1 MRIPTC
7 NLTPIKFTNKLHIYF
22 FRPDYPLLV
31 RGTLLCSHSRCC
43 GKKNLQYIYVT
54 AGTVC
59 TYDNRGTR
67 PGVEVADFAL
77 DRNAKKK
84 SRSVV
89 GNFMR
94 KLFR

>member
-1 MRIPTC
+1 M
-7 NLTPIKFTNKLHIYF
+7 KFTNYIYISLDF
-22 FRPDYPLLV
+22 VALQTISLLV
-31 RGTLLCSHSRCC
+31 RGTLLRSHSRCC
-43 GKKNLQYIYVT
+43 GKKISNYTYICNRRYSN
-54 AGTVC
+54 C

-67 PGVEVADFAL
+67 AGVDVTDFAL

-84 SRSVV
+84 SRSVI